1 MTLIQVT
8 TRSYINR
15 YKFITYRERMQ
26 NKFYIERGGHFVR
39 NIQMGFY
46 SQKVNNINGG
56 LNDFK

>member
-1 MTLIQVT
+1 
-8 TRSYINR
+8 
-15 YKFITYRERMQ
+15 MQ

-56 LNDFK
+56 LNDFKWKLYKQ